1 MNSLMPLH
9 HNHRGMNISS
19 WWLILVRAWMIIYE
33 ARINKLQCGHP
44 EHAPPQG
51 LPHYIYPHSGNSLC
65 CAGMNI
71 FVDLVEVLSNP
82 HSSVGGGGF
91 EQGVT
96 LLRLLYIANALRL
109 GLVVQ
114 SVSQQPEFVLKLRRV
129 PVLRGV
135 LLTESR
141 SHNRLASSCS
151 SHGVVWGAS
160 LPSCR
165 AGCDTTASQWPAEP
179 LTWQQHQLELRQVV
193 QAS

>member
-1 MNSLMPLH
+1 M
-9 HNHRGMNISS
+9 
-19 WWLILVRAWMIIYE
+19 
-33 ARINKLQCGHP
+33 
-44 EHAPPQG
+44 
-51 LPHYIYPHSGNSLC
+51 LC
-65 CAGMNI
+65 SINI

-82 HSSVGGGGF
+82 RSSVGGGGGGGIRAGSYPPPSR
-91 EQGVT
+91 ELPSSVC
-96 LLRLLYIANALRL
+96 LYIANVLRL
-109 GLVVQ
+109 CLGVQ

-135 LLTESR
+135 LLTEFR

-165 AGCDTTASQWPAEP
+165 AGCDTTAGQWPAEP
-179 LTWQQHQLELRQVV
+179 LTCQQHQLELRQVV